1 MISHFSPGKLYH
13 TYHTLI
19 LIFLLFSLDQV
30 TKFIIQA
37 TIPLG
42 KILFSIY
49 GFGITFKINKGLVLH
64 IFEQYESTIIVS
76 IFLKT
81 LIILV
86 GILAY
91 RFYKTNFRLNKL
103 LRNSFVLIMS
113 GAFGNLCDQLFLGYA
128 RDFILWPGPGTPNLA
143 DIFAVV
149 GLICLITELLRNP
162 QIENKWEFS
171 RASLKNDYIG
181 LKKIISFCKQEIKS
195 LIKS

>member
-1 MISHFSPGKLYH
+1 MISHFSPGKFYH

-37 TIPLG
+37 TISLG